1 MFPLPFVNRPA
12 LLWHGFNEYFER
24 EISMI
29 HMLRHSLLTFS
40 FLNLVVVGA
49 YAYSEEP
56 APASEATP
64 AAVGGAPLDDVIA
77 KVGDQPITYSEL
89 NTLLNSSAI
98 VGLSVPALG
107 TPERNR
113 VRITLLDKAVSA
125 NLLYLDALKQGVDKD
140 PVYVA
145 DMQRFSDGL
154 LGGLY
159 RQKHLVG
166 DIEVTDEEVQ
176 AFFDNSVAP
185 GTELTDDV
193 RLGIEAAIRKQR
205 FKGRTA
211 TLRVRLREGVEVVI
225 DEANIEPAG
234 DAERKDTAMVAR
246 IDDEAV
252 YWGEV
257 KGMLQ
262 AESKRAAQAEFHL
275 DEDTERARALNRYID
290 GRIMAKAG
298 RAAGLEQ
305 DPVYQRR
312 VREYGKNHL
321 TNLHRE
327 RLIKAMEPTEEEL
340 WEYFEDNRNSITV
353 RETRQV
359 QMVVLKTREEAE
371 QVKGRIEAGEIT
383 IYEAARDH
391 SIDPNAKQTLG
402 EMGWVTQGTGFPALD
417 ELTFSLA
424 PETLGGPVESPAGWH
439 LVTVLDLRDAE
450 FEDIVDEATRKT
462 TRRRYLQEQ
471 MNAYVVNLRK
481 NEFPVVVYE
490 DTIDRLFKAEAE
502 WIAALE
508 EKAAQSPE
516 ETQKRLE
523 EAQKFMKP

>member
-1 MFPLPFVNRPA
+1 
-12 LLWHGFNEYFER
+12 
-24 EISMI
+24 MI
-29 HMLRHSLLTFS
+29 HMLRQSLLTFT

-56 APASEATP
+56 APAGGEPPAA
-64 AAVGGAPLDDVIA
+64 AAVGEPLNDVIA

-140 PVYVA
+140 PVYVQ
-145 DMQRFSDGL
+145 DMARFTDGV

-166 DIEVTDEEVQ
+166 DIEVSEAEVQ
-176 AFFDNSVAP
+176 EFFDNSVAP
-185 GTELTDDV
+185 GTKMTDDV
-193 RLGIEAAIRKQR
+193 RLGIEAAIRKER

-211 TLRVRLREGVEVVI
+211 TMQVRLREGVEVVI
-225 DEANIEPAG
+225 DQENVDPSG
-234 DAERKDTAMVAR
+234 DAERKDTAVVAR
-246 IDDEAV
+246 IDDETV

-257 KGMLQ
+257 KGLLQ
-262 AESKRAAQAEFHL
+262 GESKRAAQAEFHL
-275 DEDTERARALNRYID
+275 DEEAERANALNRHID
-290 GRIMAKAG
+290 TRIMAKKG

-312 VREYGKNHL
+312 VKEYGKNHL

-327 RLIKAMEPTEEEL
+327 RLIKAMDPSDDVL
-340 WEYFEDNRNSITV
+340 WEYFEDNREAITV
-353 RETRQV
+353 REARQV
-359 QMVVLKTREEAE
+359 QMVVLKTQEEAE
-371 QVKGRIEAGEIT
+371 AVKTKISAGDLT

-391 SIDPNAKQTLG
+391 SIDPRAKQTLG
-402 EMGWVTQGTGFPALD
+402 EMGWVVKGTGFPALD

-439 LVTVLDLRDAE
+439 LVTVLDLRDAA

-471 MNAYVVNLRK
+471 MNAYVINLRK
-481 NEFPVVVYE
+481 NEFPVAVYE
-490 DTIDRLFKAEAE
+490 DTLDRLFKAEAE

-508 EKAAQSPE
+508 AKAAQSPE